1 MKAKYIFPV
10 LLSSILI
17 CCALAGCQ
25 SASYEVRYEV
35 GVNEAVIEE
44 NVPETG
50 PGTEEIAVK
59 VVWSATSA
67 GLSAH
72 FTNPADTTAAV
83 LWEEAKFSY
92 GAEEREAL
100 VSTAPHAGPELPQPR
115 TLIPAFGQM
124 VVGMLPRSHAEWEW
138 FPSRAMG
145 GSWNASS
152 GLLGV
157 TLTAGQSKSELQSLA
172 ETAIGKRVMI
182 ELTVQTGSRELTHI
196 FDVRV
201 TGAEVFASYH

>member
-17 CCALAGCQ
+17 CWALAGCQ

-35 GVNEAVIEE
+35 AVNEAVIEE

-59 VVWSATSA
+59 VEWSATSE

-72 FTNPADTTAAV
+72 FTNPADTTAAI
-83 LWEEAKFSY
+83 LWEEARFSY
-92 GAEEREAL
+92 RSEEREAL
-100 VSTAPHAGPELPQPR
+100 VSTAPHAGPELPQPP
-115 TLIPAFGQM
+115 TLIPGHGQ
-124 VVGMLPRSHAEWEW
+124 VIVGMLPRSQAEWEW
-138 FPSRAMG
+138 LPSRAMG
-145 GSWNASS
+145 GSWKASPEFF
-152 GLLGV
+152 GV
-157 TLTAGQSKSELQSLA
+157 TLTSGQSRSELWSLA

-182 ELTVQTGSRELTHI
+182 ELTVRTGSRVLTHI

>member
-1 MKAKYIFPV
+1 MKAKHISTV

-17 CCALAGCQ
+17 CWALAGCQ
-25 SASYEVRYEV
+25 SSSYEVRYEV
-35 GVNEAVIEE
+35 AVNEAVIEE

-59 VVWSATSA
+59 VEWSATSE

-72 FTNPADTTAAV
+72 FTNPADTTAAI
-83 LWEEAKFSY
+83 LWEGSTFSY
-92 GAEEREAL
+92 RSKEREAL
-100 VSTAPHAGPELPQPR
+100 VSTAPQAGPELPQPP
-115 TLIPAFGQM
+115 TLIPGPGQM
-124 VVGMLPRSHAEWEW
+124 IIGMLPRSHAEWEW

-152 GLLGV
+152 GFFGV
-157 TLTAGQSKSELQSLA
+157 ALTSGQSRSELQSLA
-172 ETAIGKRVMI
+172 ETAIGKRAII
-182 ELTVQTGSRELTHI
+182 ELTVRTGSRVLTHI